1 MLRPIHDDVSGY
13 GVYVIQL
20 KSCNDKEA
28 LGALYVGSSLYDPSE
43 RMRQHDE
50 GRETGAVGLRGQCR
64 RLRPELY
71 LDLPWCWDR
80 TDAFASEHRR
90 AVRLAN
96 AGFLVRCDGR
106 VHRPAAQRVPF
117 SERELETVAEQFEH
131 IVRGLLRSARRQLSI
146 NDSSMRCAGPR
157 AIPRSVSWSPC
168 RTNTS
173 AASATP
179 TREPYTEP
187 RSRSCAGDQYQRSDF
202 ALRPDSTRP
211 RRQESAGSG
220 VYAHLVAQSRPD
232 GVGHVSLAAP
242 AALRRHWDGRI

>member
-146 NDSSMRCAGPR
+146 NDVVHALRWTARDPSVSELVAVPNEYIGRFSHADER
-157 AIPRSVSWSPC
+157 AVHGAAQQVLRRRSVPTE
-168 RTNTS
+168 RLRV
-173 AASATP
+173 AT
-179 TREPYTEP
+179 
-187 RSRSCAGDQYQRSDF
+187 
-202 ALRPDSTRP
+202 
-211 RRQESAGSG
+211 
-220 VYAHLVAQSRPD
+220 
-232 GVGHVSLAAP
+232 
-242 AALRRHWDGRI
+242 